1 VSGLFA
7 LVHPSSLNFKSRTL
21 HLTGL
26 CSETL
31 RKSKQMGFSDKQIA
45 NSVGSTEFAVR
56 RLRQECGIA
65 PFVKQ
70 IDTVAAEFP
79 AVTNYLYT
87 TYNAIEHDV
96 TFEDHG
102 VIVLG
107 SGVYRIGSSVEFD
120 WCAVGAIR
128 TLREQGLKTVMVNYN
143 PETVSTDY
151 DEADR
156 LYFENISLETV
167 LDIYDAERSKGII
180 VSMGGQTSNNIALP
194 LHRQNVNIFGTSPE
208 MIDTAENR
216 YKFSR
221 LLDQI
226 NVDQPQWKELTSFDD
241 AERFCL
247 KVGYPVLVRPSYV
260 LSGAAMNVVSSS
272 DDLHTYLTQATAVSR
287 EHPVVIT
294 KFIEEAKEIEVDA
307 IAKAGKLVMHYI
319 SEHIENAGVHSGD
332 ATLVLPP
339 QDLDPETVRRIEDA
353 TQKIGAALNVTG
365 PYNIQFLAKNNQ
377 IKVIECNLRAA
388 RSFPFV
394 SKVTGVD
401 AIELATKVMLGIP
414 VEAYPVVELP
424 ADYVGVKVPQFSFSR
439 LSGADPI
446 LGVEMASTGEVAC
459 FGKDKY
465 EAYLKA
471 LLSTG
476 IVLPKKNILLSIGS
490 FKEKV
495 EMLPSVQKLHAA
507 GYVLFG
513 TSGTADFFNE
523 HHVPCKVRLSI
534 IAYQN
539 NVFTKSSTV
548 PRSIA

>member
-1 VSGLFA
+1 
-7 LVHPSSLNFKSRTL
+7 
-21 HLTGL
+21 
-26 CSETL
+26 
-31 RKSKQMGFSDKQIA
+31 
-45 NSVGSTEFAVR
+45 
-56 RLRQECGIA
+56 
-65 PFVKQ
+65 
-70 IDTVAAEFP
+70 
-79 AVTNYLYT
+79 
-87 TYNAIEHDV
+87 
-96 TFEDHG
+96 
-102 VIVLG
+102 
-107 SGVYRIGSSVEFD
+107 
-120 WCAVGAIR
+120 
-128 TLREQGLKTVMVNYN
+128 
-143 PETVSTDY
+143 
-151 DEADR
+151 
-156 LYFENISLETV
+156 
-167 LDIYDAERSKGII
+167 
-180 VSMGGQTSNNIALP
+180 
-194 LHRQNVNIFGTSPE
+194 
-208 MIDTAENR
+208 
-216 YKFSR
+216 
-221 LLDQI
+221 
-226 NVDQPQWKELTSFDD
+226 
-241 AERFCL
+241 
-247 KVGYPVLVRPSYV
+247 
-260 LSGAAMNVVSSS
+260 MNVVSSS
-272 DDLHTYLTQATAVSR
+272 DDLRTYLTQATAVSR

-307 IAKAGKLVMHYI
+307 IAKDGKLVMHYI

-414 VEAYPVVELP
+414 VEAYPAVELP

-476 IVLPKKNILLSIGS
+476 IVLPAKNILLSIGS

-523 HHVPCKVRLSI
+523 HHVPCKVRLI
-534 IAYQN
+534 VVYQESTLTR
-539 NVFTKSSTV
+539 FSSV
-548 PRSIA
+548 PRSIT